1 MEKLYALHL
10 TKNYS
15 GDEIK
20 KSGMARVC
28 DTYGESRDACNVLMG
43 NPVRKRPLG
52 IPRRRCE
59 CNIKMVVHEV
69 RWGFMAWID
78 LAQDRDRWRA
88 VVIAVMKFWVPKRR
102 GYS

>member
-1 MEKLYALHL
+1 MEKLYALLL

-15 GDEIK
+15 DDQIK
-20 KSGMARVC
+20 NSGMVRAC

-43 NPVRKRPLG
+43 NPVRKRLLG
-52 IPRRRCE
+52 IPRRRCDY
-59 CNIKMVVHEV
+59 NIKMAVHEV

-88 VVIAVMKFWVPKRR
+88 IMIAVMKFWVHKRR
-102 GYS
+102 GNS